1 MNNTMFYQIA
11 SNKIIP
17 ITKQQ
22 GVNLYSNEKYCKLW
36 VFFFNVFFKLDSR
49 KNNLAMPFGAS
60 HPSFLWQ

>member
-1 MNNTMFYQIA
+1 MNNMMFYQIA

-22 GVNLYSNEKYCKLW
+22 GINLYSNEKYSKFC

-49 KNNLAMPFGAS
+49 KNNLAMPLGAS
-60 HPSFLWQ
+60 HPSFP